1 MIFVGG
7 AGPLFGGMNRHQPQA
22 AGARPAEQGAV
33 AQGARLY
40 PFAKSLAEE
49 LGASG
54 RSLRGS

>member
-1 MIFVGG
+1 MEPD
-7 AGPLFGGMNRHQPQA
+7 PLLGGMKRHQPQA
-22 AGARPAEQGAV
+22 ARPAEQGAV

-40 PFAKSLAEE
+40 TFAESLAEE